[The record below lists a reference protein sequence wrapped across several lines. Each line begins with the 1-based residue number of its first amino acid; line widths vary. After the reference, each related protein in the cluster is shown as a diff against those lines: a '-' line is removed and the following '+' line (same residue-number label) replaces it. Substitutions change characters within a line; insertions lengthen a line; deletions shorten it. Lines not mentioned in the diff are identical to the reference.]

1 MVYCGSNLNNF
12 ISLLVF
18 ILDPEQVP
26 DVLQALLEAVSKP
39 DGARFLAGEVGGD
52 AEDDDVIVQVVADA
66 VAVGNNCTVAHVG
79 VRQRDWDL
87 NKKDKVV
94 VSTALA

>member
-18 ILDPEQVP
+18 ILDPEQAP

-39 DGARFLAGEVGGD
+39 DGARVLAGEVGGD
-52 AEDDDVIVQVVADA
+52 AEDDPVVEKVVADA
-66 VAVGNNCTVAHVG
+66 VSVGHNGAVTHVRVWQTNGN
-79 VRQRDWDL
+79 L
-87 NKKDKVV
+87 NQNLPLYLSVYF
-94 VSTALA
+94 